1 MKLPGKHLLA
11 TFVLKFCSKTPI
23 FSWNWKVSFLLTL
36 RDSTY
41 LFSCWIGLTFP
52 PISIEN
58 EAILMTLC
66 MAFGVCLR
74 PHSRFFTTT
83 TRPLLYIFS
92 CCEEEVKTRYFPIF
106 PTKAIAGRPYDF
118 YRFCTHWIFRRRG
131 TCSSS
136 CFTKFLVLQF
146 PRLSSNTLFSSRPTC
161 ISKRS
166 WTTTFFTF

>member
-1 MKLPGKHLLA
+1 MGFCKTKVKIKKENSTFLGYHLELWRSSFLKHVEKIKLCRRTVKLPGKHLLA
-11 TFVLKFCSKTPI
+11 TFVPKFCSKNPI

-83 TRPLLYIFS
+83 RPLLYIFS
-92 CCEEEVKTRYFPIF
+92 CCEEEVKTRFFPF
-106 PTKAIAGRPYDF
+106 FSKKGHCWPTLWLLSLLHPLDF
-118 YRFCTHWIFRRRG
+118 
-131 TCSSS
+131 
-136 CFTKFLVLQF
+136 
-146 PRLSSNTLFSSRPTC
+146 
-161 ISKRS
+161 
-166 WTTTFFTF
+166 